1 MFSVP
6 FVDLAPGVRV
16 IYAAGFDKLSE
27 ALFDLH
33 GRHPSRQESP
43 SAEGKNGGQFYT
55 PSCVMRCLVEMLAP
69 DKGRIYD
76 PACGSD
82 CFRADDGARWQFG
95 VRFAVSSNN

>member
-1 MFSVP
+1 MGFNHYMSV
-6 FVDLAPGVRV
+6 GVG
-16 IYAAGFDKLSE
+16 GFRENFTPINRIGST
-27 ALFDLH
+27 
-33 GRHPSRQESP
+33 
-43 SAEGKNGGQFYT
+43 T
-55 PSCVMRCLVEMLAP
+55 PSCVVRCLVEMLAP